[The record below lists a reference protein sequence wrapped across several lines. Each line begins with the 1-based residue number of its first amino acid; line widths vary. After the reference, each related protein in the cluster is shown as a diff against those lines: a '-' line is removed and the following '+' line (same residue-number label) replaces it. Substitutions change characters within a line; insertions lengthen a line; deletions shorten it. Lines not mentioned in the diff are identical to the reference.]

1 MPSPFLVACTYCTE
15 VITRR
20 RIMSAYFCNFTCKAE
35 WQKRNNKPVTE
46 EWLRDAYL
54 VKMMDCTQIAK
65 IVNRDPKSVWN
76 WLQAFGIPCRPRGSN
91 HAQLPKDGSSFR
103 GKNHTEEYKQAQRDR
118 RLADGHVPYLK
129 NGQHWL
135 KEEGAQSPAWKGG
148 ITPERQAFY
157 ATEEWKECVKQVWR
171 RDDALCRVCK
181 LDHRFI
187 ERGNPRYD
195 IHHIDSFMIKE
206 RRAVLDNLVLLCQP
220 CHKWIHS
227 LKNTERRYLG
237 AGH

>member
-1 MPSPFLVACTYCTE
+1 MPAPFLVACTYCTE
-15 VITRR
+15 VITRT

-76 WLQAFGIPCRPRGSN
+76 WMKAFGIPCRPRGAN
-91 HAQLPKDGSSFR
+91 HAQLPKDGSPMR
-103 GKNHTEEYKQAQRDR
+103 GKPMPKGNLSA
-118 RLADGHVPYLK
+118 
-129 NGQHWL
+129 
-135 KEEGAQSPAWKGG
+135 AWKGG

-157 ATEEWKECVKQVWR
+157 ATDEWKECVKSVWR
-171 RDDALCRVCK
+171 RDDALCQVCK
-181 LDHRFI
+181 LDYRFA
-187 ERGNPRYD
+187 ERSKVKFE
-195 IHHIDSFMIKE
+195 IHHIDSFSIVE
-206 RRAVLDNLVLLCQP
+206 RRSAIDNLMLVCQP
-220 CHKWIHS
+220 CHRWIHS
-227 LKNTERRYLG
+227 VKNTERRYLG